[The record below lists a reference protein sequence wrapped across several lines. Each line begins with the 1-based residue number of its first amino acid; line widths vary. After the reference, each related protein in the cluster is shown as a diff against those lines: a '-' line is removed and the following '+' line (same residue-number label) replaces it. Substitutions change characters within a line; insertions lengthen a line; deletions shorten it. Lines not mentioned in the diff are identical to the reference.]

1 MIGLPFGSTEDYST
15 MFSSS
20 LSSALSKIYKIFQ
33 HEIGE
38 MYDKNVLKP
47 KKVFD
52 YESVKAGT
60 KAIRQFKIDK
70 EKFLSELL
78 SYRAILL
85 PSLGKEDAR
94 KFNTAYMHLVNAYET
109 LGVIYASGTPLTTRH
124 VNEIVFNMLHPY
136 VNFDIKNPIDVVRFY
151 NLVKIIG
158 KHERSLSMGE
168 PLSENI
174 LRKYIKEI
182 IFGVY

>member
-78 SYRAILL
+78 SYRTILL

-94 KFNTAYMHLVNAYET
+94 KFNTAYMYLVNAYET
-109 LGVIYASGTPLTTRH
+109 LGTIYASGTPLTNRH
-124 VNEIVFNMLHPY
+124 INEIVFNMLHPY
-136 VNFDIKNPIDVVRFY
+136 INFDIKNQIDVVRFY

-158 KHERSLSMGE
+158 KYERSLAMGK
-168 PLSENI
+168 PISENI

-182 IFGVY
+182 ICNIH